1 MNTAHDKHLDTIK
14 IQNRLKRIEG
24 QIRGISGMLEENRRC
39 EEIITQLS
47 AINAAITNTAR
58 EILYSHI
65 EHSVGFL
72 AKNDDIGA
80 TVDDLRRA
88 IESFGKLK

>member
-1 MNTAHDKHLDTIK
+1 MAEYDRHLDTQK

-24 QIRGISGMLEENRRC
+24 QIRGVSNMLEEDRRC
-39 EEIITQLS
+39 DEIITQLS
-47 AINAAITNTAR
+47 AINAAITGTAR

-65 EHSVGFL
+65 EHSVTEL
-72 AKNDDIGA
+72 TETDDVGG
-80 TVDDLRRA
+80 TVSDLKRA

>member
-1 MNTAHDKHLDTIK
+1 MAEQDRHLDTQK

-24 QIRGISGMLEENRRC
+24 QIRGVSNMLEEDRRC
-39 EEIITQLS
+39 DEIITQLS
-47 AINAAITNTAR
+47 AINAAITGTAR

-65 EHSVGFL
+65 EHSVVEL
-72 AKNDDIGA
+72 TETDDVAG
-80 TVDDLRRA
+80 TVSDLKRA